1 MINKRLI
8 ILSMFS
14 SWQSP
19 RSRFSLLLLLVSAAM
34 LRPVLLCAT
43 LLLLTP
49 FEVSEAR
56 ALHPSPDAVQVFLG
70 VGEDDKMYPWLNYP
84 SVVVFILLPCSSWR
98 SFWSAT
104 MTWLST
110 TWRTC
115 WTARQRRSSPPSP
128 PGSKGQSTPSG
139 PTSSL
144 NPRPPGS
151 GCWRGP
157 WPVRGER
164 NRSAH
169 GGAGTEDASAWN
181 WIGSGPWADLAVS
194 GRRGGGGGELRLM
207 ASFTN
212 R

>member
-1 MINKRLI
+1 MTGVLAVVSRSSCSSSL
-8 ILSMFS
+8 LRCCVPCCFVPLCS
-14 SWQSP
+14 SWLPLRSP
-19 RSRFSLLLLLVSAAM
+19 RLVLCILLPM
-34 LRPVLLCAT
+34 LCRY
-43 LLLLTP
+43 
-49 FEVSEAR
+49 FW
-56 ALHPSPDAVQVFLG
+56 G
-70 VGEDDKMYPWLNYP
+70 VGEDDKMHSWLNYP
-84 SVVVFILLPCSSWR
+84 SVLIFILLLCSSWR

-104 MTWLST
+104 MTWLSM

-169 GGAGTEDASAWN
+169 GGAGTEDALAWN

-194 GRRGGGGGELRLM
+194 GNEEEEGSWDWWHPSPTDKDVSM
-207 ASFTN
+207 
-212 R
+212 